1 MLFSLN
7 PQTSQ
12 CSVFSLLNAEFLH
25 FLQSSVNAD
34 IYSERLFRT
43 FTETSRGRQRTV
55 PSVCWSNKPTR
66 EKFHKLWLA
75 LPDTIVKRQEL
86 SDQISE
92 SQNIQ
97 IFFNDTQARLPE
109 LVPTSLFEACKSLTT
124 HLFTCT
130 KDLAKA
136 KLQSQGS
143 IENHYQNFVRENNHS
158 HLCSICGTALLSQ
171 NRANVVDEDQY
182 RSDYDHVLCK
192 DKYPV
197 YSVHPGNFIP
207 TCHICNSKAKGPKDV
222 LRDNG
227 NQRRIA
233 FYPLPPSQESCE
245 QFAAVSLHLSDRRD
259 LIENNWET
267 PLESAFVLFP
277 RAPVDIVSKIEV
289 WKEVYKVTERVE
301 QHLKTHFCERIATD
315 LRPVSFDD
323 FCRQLDRYSRQMPID
338 YKKSEWRFWWHKVYE
353 FLSSQNEAYL
363 QDVWVLIDWK
373 LRLSND
379 ADMADTF
386 D

>member
-7 PQTSQ
+7 PQTPQ

-43 FTETSRGRQRTV
+43 FTETSRGRQITV

-66 EKFHKLWLA
+66 EKFYKLWLA

-86 SDQISE
+86 SDQIIE

-97 IFFNDTQARLPE
+97 HFFNDTQARLPE

-136 KLQSQGS
+136 KLQSQSS
-143 IENHYQNFVRENNHS
+143 IENHYQNFARENNHS

-171 NRANVVDEDQY
+171 NRVNVVDEKQY

-207 TCHICNSKAKGPKDV
+207 TCHICNSKAKGAKDV

-259 LIENNWET
+259 LIENNWEA
-267 PLESAFVLFP
+267 PLDSISVLFP

-301 QHLKTHFCERIATD
+301 QHLKTHFFERIATD

-323 FCRQLDRYSRQMPID
+323 FCGQLDRYSRQMPID

-386 D
+386 N

>member
-7 PQTSQ
+7 PQTPQ
-12 CSVFSLLNAEFLH
+12 CSVFALLNAEFLH

-34 IYSERLFRT
+34 VYSERLFRT
-43 FTETSRGRQRTV
+43 FTETRRGRQITV
-55 PSVCWSNKPTR
+55 PSVCWSNQPTR

-92 SQNIQ
+92 SQDIQ
-97 IFFNDTQARLPE
+97 AFFNDTQARLPE

-136 KLQSQGS
+136 KLQSQSS
-143 IENHYQNFVRENNHS
+143 IENHYQNFVRVNNHS
-158 HLCSICGTALLSQ
+158 HLCCICGTALLSQ
-171 NRANVVDEDQY
+171 NRVNVVDEDQY

-207 TCHICNSKAKGPKDV
+207 TCHICNSKAKGAKDV

-227 NQRRIA
+227 NRRRIA

-245 QFAAVSLHLSDRRD
+245 QFAAVSLRLSDRRD
-259 LIENNWET
+259 LIENNWEM
-267 PLESAFVLFP
+267 PLDSASVLFP
-277 RAPVDIVSKIEV
+277 GAPVDIVRKIEA

-301 QHLKTHFCERIATD
+301 QHLKTNFCERIATD

-323 FCRQLDRYSRQMPID
+323 FCGQLDRYSRQIPID

-373 LRLSND
+373 IRLSND

>member
-7 PQTSQ
+7 PQTPQ

-34 IYSERLFRT
+34 VYSERLFRT

-66 EKFHKLWLA
+66 EKFHKLWLE

-97 IFFNDTQARLPE
+97 NFFNDTQARLPE

-136 KLQSQGS
+136 KLQSQSS

-171 NRANVVDEDQY
+171 NRANVADEKQY

-207 TCHICNSKAKGPKDV
+207 TCHICNSKAKGAKDV
-222 LRDNG
+222 LRDNV

-259 LIENNWET
+259 LIENNWEA
-267 PLESAFVLFP
+267 PLDSASVLFP
-277 RAPVDIVSKIEV
+277 RAPVDIVSKIDV

-301 QHLKTHFCERIATD
+301 QHLKTHFIERIATD

-323 FCRQLDRYSRQMPID
+323 FCGQLDRYSRQMPID